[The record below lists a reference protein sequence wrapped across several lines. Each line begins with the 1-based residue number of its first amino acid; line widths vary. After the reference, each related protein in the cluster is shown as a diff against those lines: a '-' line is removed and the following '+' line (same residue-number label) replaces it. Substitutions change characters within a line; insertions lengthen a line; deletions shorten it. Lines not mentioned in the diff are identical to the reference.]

1 MLFYELL
8 ELIEFFTP
16 VVGITSFGTIT
27 ILNNRHLAKN
37 SVLFIF
43 YPQQFH
49 FLVPNREIVI
59 FLELKV
65 FNDSLTHS
73 FNKITVEPICVF

>member
-1 MLFYELL
+1 MLFYKLL
-8 ELIEFFTP
+8 ELVEFFTP
-16 VVGITSFGTIT
+16 VVGITSFDDIT
-27 ILNNRHLAKN
+27 ILNDRHLAEN

-49 FLVPNREIVI
+49 FLVSNREIVL

-65 FNDSLTHS
+65 FNDSLTHGL
-73 FNKITVEPICVF
+73 NKMTAEPICVF